1 MTGNVFIF
9 VIRYILPFLAC
20 WIVVRC
26 VRSMLSEKYDPEVW
40 GYFLYPDGSSAPLN
54 HWECLIG
61 KTRSADIFVNDRNV
75 SRIHAVMIRN
85 DKGIWKVYDIA
96 SKKGVFVNRER
107 VTLKGLE
114 VRHGDKVQV
123 GNTKL
128 AFIEANESDLRYVEE
143 RRTSAGA
150 FISPLGT
157 LLLLSLFQAF
167 MMLEYSF
174 SAKDDFVIVTALS
187 FFAVIILQWICYLLM
202 RTFGRTGFEVETLAF
217 FLSTLGISVVATSV
231 PEDLD
236 KTVILLIAAVILYY
250 ILGWWLRDLRRVK
263 AFRWAATIAAV
274 GLLAINLVFSQ
285 TIYGAKNWIEIGGIT
300 VQPSEM
306 VKVLYIYAGAA
317 SLERLFTR
325 RNLILFIGFS
335 AVCVMALAL
344 MGDYGTAMI
353 FFGTFLIIAFMRS
366 GSLATVFL
374 AVGGAGMAGFLVFTM
389 KPYIA
394 QRFAT
399 WGNVWSDPFG
409 AGYQQTR
416 TLAAAA
422 SGGLFGH
429 GAGKGWLQSIVFSNT
444 DMVFGIIC
452 EEMGLIIG
460 VLAVLS
466 IISLAFFAV
475 RSAAHGRST
484 YYVIAAC
491 ATASLMII
499 QMSLNVFGSLDILP
513 FTGVTFPFVSKG
525 GTSLLSCW
533 MMLAFI
539 KAADTRKDA
548 SFVVKRAKANKHM
561 KASEANE

>member
-9 VIRYILPFLAC
+9 LIRYILPFLAC
-20 WIVVRC
+20 WIVLRC

-61 KTRSADIFVNDRNV
+61 RTRSSDIVVNDRNV
-75 SRIHAVMIRN
+75 SRIHAAMIRN
-85 DKGIWKVYDIA
+85 DKGVWRIFDIA

-107 VTLKGLE
+107 VTINGLE
-114 VRHGDKVQV
+114 VRHGDRIQI

-128 AFIEANESDLRYVEE
+128 AFIEANESDLEYVDE

-150 FISPLGT
+150 FISPTAT

-167 MMLEYSF
+167 MMLQYSF
-174 SAKDDFVIVTALS
+174 SAKDEYVILTALS
-187 FFAVIILQWICYLLM
+187 FFAVMLLQWICYLIM

-217 FLSTLGISVVATSV
+217 FLSTLGLSIVATSV
-231 PEDLD
+231 PSDLD
-236 KTVILLIAAVILYY
+236 KTVLLLIAGVILYFV
-250 ILGWWLRDLRRVK
+250 LGWWLRDLRRVK
-263 AFRWAATIAAV
+263 AMRWAATIAAI
-274 GLLAINLVFSQ
+274 GLLALNLVLSEA
-285 TIYGAKNWIEIGGIT
+285 IYGAKNWIEIGGIT
-300 VQPSEM
+300 VQPSEL

-317 SLERLFTR
+317 SLERLFAR

-353 FFGTFLIIAFMRS
+353 FFGTFLVIAFMRS

-374 AVGGAGMAGFLVFTM
+374 ALGGAGMAGFLVFTI

-394 QRFAT
+394 QRFST
-399 WGNVWSDPFG
+399 WGNVWADPFG

-444 DMVFGIIC
+444 DMVFGIVC
-452 EEMGLIIG
+452 EELGLIIAI
-460 VLAVLS
+460 LAVLT

-491 ATASLMII
+491 SAASLMII

-513 FTGVTFPFVSKG
+513 FTGVTFPFISKG

-548 SFVVKRAKANKHM
+548 SFVVKKAKVKRNRRTA
-561 KASEANE
+561 E

>member
-9 VIRYILPFLAC
+9 LIRYILPFLAC
-20 WIVVRC
+20 WIVLRC

-61 KTRSADIFVNDRNV
+61 RTRSSDIVVNDRNV
-75 SRIHAVMIRN
+75 SRIHAAMIRN
-85 DKGIWKVYDIA
+85 DKGVWRIFDIA

-107 VTLKGLE
+107 VTINGLE
-114 VRHGDKVQV
+114 VRHGDRIQI

-128 AFIEANESDLRYVEE
+128 AFIEANESDLEYVDE

-150 FISPLGT
+150 FISPTAT

-167 MMLEYSF
+167 MMLQYSF
-174 SAKDDFVIVTALS
+174 SAKDEYVILTALS
-187 FFAVIILQWICYLLM
+187 FFAVMILQWICYLIM

-217 FLSTLGISVVATSV
+217 FLSTLGLSIVATSV
-231 PEDLD
+231 PSDLD
-236 KTVILLIAAVILYY
+236 KTVLLLIAGVILYFV
-250 ILGWWLRDLRRVK
+250 LGWWLRDLRRVK
-263 AFRWAATIAAV
+263 AMRWAATIAAI
-274 GLLAINLVFSQ
+274 GLLALNLVLSEA
-285 TIYGAKNWIEIGGIT
+285 IYGAKNWIEIGGIT
-300 VQPSEM
+300 VQPSEL

-317 SLERLFTR
+317 SLERLFAR

-353 FFGTFLIIAFMRS
+353 FFGTFLVISFMRS

-374 AVGGAGMAGFLVFTM
+374 ALGGAGMAGFLVFTI

-394 QRFAT
+394 QRFST
-399 WGNVWSDPFG
+399 WGNVWADPFG

-444 DMVFGIIC
+444 DMVFGIVC
-452 EEMGLIIG
+452 EELGLIIAI
-460 VLAVLS
+460 LAVLTT
-466 IISLAFFAV
+466 ISLAFFAV

-491 ATASLMII
+491 SAASLMII

-513 FTGVTFPFVSKG
+513 FTGVTFPFISKG

-548 SFVVKRAKANKHM
+548 SFVVKKAKVKRNRRTA
-561 KASEANE
+561 E

>member
-1 MTGNVFIF
+1 
-9 VIRYILPFLAC
+9 
-20 WIVVRC
+20 
-26 VRSMLSEKYDPEVW
+26 MLSEKYDPEVW

-61 KTRSADIFVNDRNV
+61 RTRSSDIVVNDRNV
-75 SRIHAVMIRN
+75 SRIHAAMIRN
-85 DKGIWKVYDIA
+85 DKGVWRIFDIA

-107 VTLKGLE
+107 VTINGLE
-114 VRHGDKVQV
+114 VRHGDRIQI

-128 AFIEANESDLRYVEE
+128 AFIEANESDLEYVDE

-150 FISPLGT
+150 FISPTAT

-167 MMLEYSF
+167 MMLQYSF
-174 SAKDDFVIVTALS
+174 SAKDEYVILTALS
-187 FFAVIILQWICYLLM
+187 FFAVMILQWICYLIM

-217 FLSTLGISVVATSV
+217 FLSTLGLSIVATSV
-231 PEDLD
+231 PSDLD
-236 KTVILLIAAVILYY
+236 KTVLLLIAGVILYFV
-250 ILGWWLRDLRRVK
+250 LGWWLHDLRRVK
-263 AFRWAATIAAV
+263 AMRWAATIAAI
-274 GLLAINLVFSQ
+274 GLLALNLVLSEA
-285 TIYGAKNWIEIGGIT
+285 IYGAKNWIEIGGIT
-300 VQPSEM
+300 VQPSEL

-317 SLERLFTR
+317 SLERLFAR

-353 FFGTFLIIAFMRS
+353 FFGTFLVIAFMRS

-374 AVGGAGMAGFLVFTM
+374 ALGGAGMAGFLVFTI

-394 QRFAT
+394 QRFST
-399 WGNVWSDPFG
+399 WGNVWADPFG

-452 EEMGLIIG
+452 EELGLIIAI
-460 VLAVLS
+460 LAVLT

-491 ATASLMII
+491 SAASLMII

-513 FTGVTFPFVSKG
+513 FTGVTFPFISKG

-548 SFVVKRAKANKHM
+548 SFVVKKAKVKRNRRTA
-561 KASEANE
+561 E